1 MDLKDRVAI
10 VTGGARGIGLAVVE
24 DLIAQGASVVLVD
37 NGVSIT
43 GESLEPKL
51 AEEVARRMDRAAA
64 VCGDI
69 ADPATARTAVGLAVE
84 RFGAVDI
91 VVNNAA
97 ILRDAFIFK
106 SSTEAWDAVLRTNL
120 TGAQRMLA
128 AATPLMRDQAKAGRA
143 PGAIVNMVSSAGIY
157 GNFGQAAYAAAK
169 AGLIGLTR
177 VVAHDLAR
185 AQIRCNAVAPFAA
198 TRVTESIQPA
208 NDAQSTYKQ
217 KALAV
222 PALYVARLVSFLCS
236 SGAQGVSGQLFGVR
250 GREAFVFSQARPAHR
265 LLQPQGGYDLS
276 TFVQAAKAFAPYY
289 ADLITDLEAF
299 ASDPIL

>member
-1 MDLKDRVAI
+1 MDLKGRVAI
-10 VTGGARGIGLAVVE
+10 VTGGARGIGLAIVE
-24 DLIAQGASVVLVD
+24 DLIAHGASVVIVD
-37 NGVSIT
+37 SGVSIS
-43 GESLEPKL
+43 GEPLQPKL
-51 AEEVARRMDRAAA
+51 AQEVAHRMDRAAA
-64 VCGDI
+64 VCGDVAEPAI
-69 ADPATARTAVGLAVE
+69 AHTAVELAVE
-84 RFGAVDI
+84 RFGAMDI

-106 SSTEAWDAVLRTNL
+106 SSAEAWDLVVRTNL
-120 TGAQRMLA
+120 TGAHRMLA

-157 GNFGQAAYAAAK
+157 GNFGQAAYASAK

-185 AQIRCNAVAPFAA
+185 SQIRCNAVAPFAA

-208 NDAQSTYKQ
+208 NDAQAAYKH

-250 GREAFVFSQARPAHR
+250 GREAFVFSQPRPAHR
-265 LLQPQGGYDLS
+265 LLQPQGGYDLDA
-276 TFVQAAKAFAPYY
+276 FAQGAKAFAPYY
-289 ADLITDLEAF
+289 ADLVTDLEAF

>member
-10 VTGGARGIGLAVVE
+10 VTGGARGIGLAIVE
-24 DLIAQGASVVLVD
+24 DLVAQGASAVLVD
-37 NGVSIT
+37 SGVSIS
-43 GESLEPKL
+43 GEPLQPKL
-51 AEEVARRMDRAAA
+51 AQEVAHRMDRTAA

-69 ADPATARTAVGLAVE
+69 ADPATARTAVELAVE

-208 NDAQSTYKQ
+208 NDVQATYKQ

-265 LLQPQGGYDLS
+265 LLQPQGGYDLGA
-276 TFVQAAKAFAPYY
+276 FAQGAKAFAPYY

>member
-1 MDLKDRVAI
+1 MDLKGRVAI
-10 VTGGARGIGLAVVE
+10 VTGGARGIGLAIAE
-24 DLIAQGASVVLVD
+24 DFIAQGASVLIVD
-37 NGVSIT
+37 SGVSIS
-43 GESLEPKL
+43 GEPLQPAL

-69 ADPATARTAVGLAVE
+69 AEPAIARTAVDLAVE

-97 ILRDAFIFK
+97 ILRDELIFK

-143 PGAIVNMVSSAGIY
+143 PGAIVNIVSSAGIY

-185 AQIRCNAVAPFAA
+185 SQIRCNAVAPFAA
-198 TRVTESIQPA
+198 TRVTEGIQPA
-208 NDAQSTYKQ
+208 NDAQAAYKK

-236 SGAQGVSGQLFGVR
+236 NGAQGVSGQLFGVR

-265 LLQPQGGYDLS
+265 LLQPQAGFDI
-276 TFVQAAKAFAPYY
+276 AAFAREAGAYEPHY
-289 ADLITDLEAF
+289 ADLVTDLEAF

>member
-1 MDLKDRVAI
+1 MDLKGRVAI
-10 VTGGARGIGLAVVE
+10 VTGGARGIGLAIVE
-24 DLIAQGASVVLVD
+24 DFVAQGASVVIVD
-37 NGVSIT
+37 SGVSIS
-43 GESLEPKL
+43 GEPLQPRL
-51 AEEVARRMDRAAA
+51 AEEVAQRMDLAAA
-64 VCGDI
+64 VCGDV
-69 ADPATARTAVGLAVE
+69 ADPATARTAVELAVE
-84 RFGAVDI
+84 RFGALDL

-106 SSTEAWDAVLRTNL
+106 SSDEAWDAVLRTNL
-120 TGAQRMLA
+120 TGAQRLLA
-128 AATPLMRDQAKAGRA
+128 AATPRMRDQAKAGRA
-143 PGAIVNMVSSAGIY
+143 PGAIVNIVSSAGIY

-185 AQIRCNAVAPFAA
+185 SQIRCNAVAPFAA

-208 NDAQSTYKQ
+208 NDAQAAYKQ

-265 LLQPQGGYDLS
+265 LLQPQGGYDLAG
-276 TFVQAAKAFAPYY
+276 FARDAAAFAPHY
-289 ADLITDLEAF
+289 ADLVTDLEAF

>member
-1 MDLKDRVAI
+1 MDLKGRVAI
-10 VTGGARGIGLAVVE
+10 VTGGARGIGLAIVE
-24 DLIAQGASVVLVD
+24 DLIAQGASVVIVD
-37 NGVSIT
+37 SGVSIS
-43 GESLEPKL
+43 GEPLQPKL
-51 AEEVARRMDRAAA
+51 AQEVAHRMDRAAA

-69 ADPATARTAVGLAVE
+69 AEPATARTAVELAVE

-120 TGAQRMLA
+120 TGAHRMLA

-143 PGAIVNMVSSAGIY
+143 PGAIVSMVSSAGIY

-185 AQIRCNAVAPFAA
+185 SQIRCNAVAPFAA

-208 NDAQSTYKQ
+208 NDAQTAYKQ
-217 KALAV
+217 KALGV

-265 LLQPQGGYDLS
+265 LLQPQGGYDL
-276 TFVQAAKAFAPYY
+276 AAFAQGARAFEPYY
-289 ADLITDLEAF
+289 ADLVTDLEAF

>member
-10 VTGGARGIGLAVVE
+10 VTGGARGIGLAIVE
-24 DLIAQGASVVLVD
+24 DLIAQGASVVIVD
-37 NGVSIT
+37 SGVSIS
-43 GESLEPKL
+43 GEPMEPKL
-51 AEEVARRMDRAAA
+51 ADEVARRIDRTAA
-64 VCGDI
+64 VCGDV
-69 ADPATARTAVGLAVE
+69 ADAVTARTAVELAVE

-185 AQIRCNAVAPFAA
+185 SQIRCNAVAPFAA

-208 NDAQSTYKQ
+208 NDAQATYKR

-236 SGAQGVSGQLFGVR
+236 SGAQGANGQLFGVR
-250 GREAFVFSQARPAHR
+250 GREAFVFSQARPVHT

-276 TFVQAAKAFAPYY
+276 AFAQGAKAFAPYY
-289 ADLITDLEAF
+289 ADLVTDLEAF
-299 ASDPIL
+299 ASDPIV

>member
-10 VTGGARGIGLAVVE
+10 VTGGARGIGLAIVE
-24 DLIAQGASVVLVD
+24 DLVAQGASAVLVD
-37 NGVSIT
+37 SGVSIS
-43 GESLEPKL
+43 GEPLQPKL
-51 AEEVARRMDRAAA
+51 AEEVARRMDRTAA

-69 ADPATARTAVGLAVE
+69 ADPATARVAVELAVE

-208 NDAQSTYKQ
+208 NDVQATYKQ

-276 TFVQAAKAFAPYY
+276 AFAQGAKAFAPYY